1 MREEKVMNLEDKDI
15 EVNKSDDSCQ
25 VEVER
30 YNPEPKVFKEFLECL
45 EMKAMNK
52 IQDDGR
58 SLNSAGVLQERG
70 KEMGSQEDTFSAS
83 WL

>member
-1 MREEKVMNLEDKDI
+1 MNLEDKDI

-30 YNPEPKVFKEFLECL
+30 YNLEFKVFKEFLECL
-45 EMKAMNK
+45 EMKVMNK

-58 SLNSAGVLQERG
+58 SLNSVGVL
-70 KEMGSQEDTFSAS
+70 
-83 WL
+83 